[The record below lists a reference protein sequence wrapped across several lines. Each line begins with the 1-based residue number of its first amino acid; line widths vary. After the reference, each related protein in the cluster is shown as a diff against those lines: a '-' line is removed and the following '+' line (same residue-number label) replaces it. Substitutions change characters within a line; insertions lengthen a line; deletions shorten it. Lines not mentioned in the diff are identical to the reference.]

1 MLTLTAIINNK
12 SKTKTHEKKKQKSS
26 YSILT
31 YLLRQQRRNPT
42 ITDQFIEEFVTW
54 KTNNYYLDKF

>member
-26 YSILT
+26 HSLFT